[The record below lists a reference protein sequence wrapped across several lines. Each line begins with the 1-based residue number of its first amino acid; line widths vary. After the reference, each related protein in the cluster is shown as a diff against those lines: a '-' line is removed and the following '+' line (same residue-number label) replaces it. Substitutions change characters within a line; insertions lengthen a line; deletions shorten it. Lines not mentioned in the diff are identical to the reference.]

1 MRKFKTVALEINYCD
16 RADTDHGIRSV
27 CGQLLC
33 NQVKEV
39 RTLQEIPRLMDDY
52 EFRKELERIQEH
64 LNAISKGSNTVE
76 VRRNYLISCV
86 TVPSAKIYT
95 PDQLRQ
101 IFDLTWKQEEHP
113 YKPASFGRSEN

>member
-16 RADTDHGIRSV
+16 RADTDHGIGSV

-33 NQVKEV
+33 NQVKGV
-39 RTLQEIPRLMDDY
+39 RTLQEIPRLMDDH

-64 LNAISKGSNTVE
+64 LNAISKDSNTVE
-76 VRRNYLISCV
+76 VRRNYLISWV
-86 TVPSAKIYT
+86 TIPSAKIYT

-101 IFDLTWKQEEHP
+101 IFDLTWE
-113 YKPASFGRSEN
+113 